1 MALSVNQ
8 LSGFGGGVA
17 PVSVVEQ
24 VTSGTGTGTT
34 VAVTLPTLL
43 TGRFVFVVFAI
54 NGTTENPTTPSGWNL
69 YWANNVTASGDEWNA
84 YYKVCD
90 GTEGSTLNITK
101 SSTNFY
107 AYACFSINNITSG
120 TFSGVFSND
129 ETSATPTPDSLTPIF
144 PLSAWVTM
152 LTCDQQTV
160 SAYPSATPLFHT
172 QTTGG
177 SASQPMIA
185 LAAANTD
192 PSSAVF
198 TPGDWTLASSEAC
211 TMRTIAIGV
220 V

>member
-1 MALSVNQ
+1 MVLTVNN
-8 LSGFGGGVA
+8 LVGFSGGSA

-43 TGRFVFVVFAI
+43 TNRFVFVVFAI
-54 NGTTENPTTPSGWNL
+54 NGTTENPTVPSGWSL
-69 YWANNVTASGDEWNA
+69 YWGNNVTASGDEWNA

-107 AYACFSINNITSG
+107 AYACFSINNITLG

-129 ETSATPTPDSLTPIF
+129 ETSANPTPDSLNPLI

-152 LTCDQQTV
+152 LTSDQQTV
-160 SAYPSATPLFHT
+160 SAYPSATPLFQT

-177 SASQPMIA
+177 SSTQPMIA
-185 LAAANTD
+185 LAAANTE
-192 PSSAVF
+192 PSLATF
-198 TPGDWTLASSEAC
+198 TPGDWTLAASEAC